1 MLDQI
6 LFALPARQLLRL
18 LVELDADGAVDL
30 LRFGGEGLYYVL
42 CPRLVSGAPQAA
54 DALWSE
60 GQLHSA
66 VDPLE
71 HARQLPL
78 ALDEH
83 DAPYAG
89 RPACDPLRD
98 PDDFHAAFPVPNP
111 YAVVPRAELIAH
123 LTHLGHHPEPRECA
137 EDEGR
142 CFVVAFPDAASRL
155 LLVSGPDDR
164 ETEGAPVRGGRAAA
178 RGADEHGIAHLPG
191 GPDSVFEARTERVAA
206 RDPDVAGR
214 RCDRDRRRP
223 CAPRHLV
230 EDGPHVAVGGRRLFE
245 PARQEKLHRRGLT
258 PALHRLLLAASREPV
273 DEESG
278 KQQAETR
285 EHHGNWCAYS
295 EALRPSLD

>member
-83 DAPYAG
+83 DAPYA
-89 RPACDPLRD
+89 RRLACDPLRD
-98 PDDFHAAFPVPNP
+98 PHDFHAAFPIPNP
-111 YAVVPRAELIAH
+111 YAVVPRAELFAH
-123 LTHLGHHPEPRECA
+123 LPHLGRNPETREGA
-137 EDEGR
+137 EDQGR
-142 CFVVAFPDAASRL
+142 CLVVALPDAASRL
-155 LLVSGPDDR
+155 LLVRGPDDR
-164 ETEGAPVRGGRAAA
+164 ETEGARRSRTSHTTNHQPLDKQKA
-178 RGADEHGIAHLPG
+178 EMLT
-191 GPDSVFEARTERVAA
+191 SEARRAERADLLKCAA
-206 RDPDVAGR
+206 CAGIDAPDV
-214 RCDRDRRRP
+214 
-223 CAPRHLV
+223 
-230 EDGPHVAVGGRRLFE
+230 F
-245 PARQEKLHRRGLT
+245 
-258 PALHRLLLAASREPV
+258 
-273 DEESG
+273 
-278 KQQAETR
+278 
-285 EHHGNWCAYS
+285 
-295 EALRPSLD
+295 

>member
-83 DAPYAG
+83 DAPYA
-89 RPACDPLRD
+89 RRSACDPLRD
-98 PDDFHAAFPVPNP
+98 PDDFHAAFPVTDP
-111 YAVVPRAELIAH
+111 YAVIPGQNSSRTSPTSAITPSREKAPRTKA
-123 LTHLGHHPEPRECA
+123 
-137 EDEGR
+137 
-142 CFVVAFPDAASRL
+142 AAS
-155 LLVSGPDDR
+155 S
-164 ETEGAPVRGGRAAA
+164 
-178 RGADEHGIAHLPG
+178 
-191 GPDSVFEARTERVAA
+191 
-206 RDPDVAGR
+206 
-214 RCDRDRRRP
+214 
-223 CAPRHLV
+223 
-230 EDGPHVAVGGRRLFE
+230 
-245 PARQEKLHRRGLT
+245 
-258 PALHRLLLAASREPV
+258 
-273 DEESG
+273 
-278 KQQAETR
+278 
-285 EHHGNWCAYS
+285 
-295 EALRPSLD
+295 